1 MACDDKFSLYPLKS
15 PTPPQFG
22 TSQNQE
28 SGMEQNDTPQTERD
42 VAPVETTPSMEEMLK
57 AAELKAQEHYDAWM
71 YAKAE
76 GENIR
81 RRAAEDVSKAQ
92 KFAVERFSNE
102 MLAVKDSLEAGMA
115 VQTDNIESFKSGM
128 ELTLKQLSSVFD
140 KFNIKEINPVG
151 EKLDPHKHQAIG
163 MLESEQ
169 EPNTVV
175 SVMQKGYSL
184 NDRVMRP
191 ALVMVAKAIE

>member
-1 MACDDKFSLYPLKS
+1 
-15 PTPPQFG
+15 
-22 TSQNQE
+22 
-28 SGMEQNDTPQTERD
+28 MEQNENTPQTEQQP
-42 VAPVETTPSMEEMLK
+42 ANTEAAVEAMPSLEEMLK
-57 AAELKAQEHYDAWM
+57 TAELKAQEHYDAWM

-81 RRAAEDVSKAQ
+81 RRAMEDVSKAQ

-102 MLAVKDSLEAGMA
+102 MLAVKDSLEAAMA

-140 KFNIKEINPVG
+140 KFNIKEINPMG

-163 MLESEQ
+163 VLESEQ
-169 EPNTVV
+169 EANTVV
-175 SVMQKGYSL
+175 NVMQKGYSL
-184 NDRVMRP
+184 NDRILRP
-191 ALVMVAKAIE
+191 ALVMVAKGKE

>member
-1 MACDDKFSLYPLKS
+1 
-15 PTPPQFG
+15 
-22 TSQNQE
+22 
-28 SGMEQNDTPQTERD
+28 MEQNENTPQTEQQPANSE
-42 VAPVETTPSMEEMLK
+42 APAEAMPSMEEMLK
-57 AAELKAQEHYDAWM
+57 TAELKAQEHYDAWM

-102 MLAVKDSLEAGMA
+102 MLAVKDSLEAAMT

-128 ELTLKQLSSVFD
+128 ELTLKQLSSVFE

-163 MLESEQ
+163 VLESEQ
-169 EPNTVV
+169 EANTVV
-175 SVMQKGYSL
+175 NVMQKGYSL
-184 NDRVMRP
+184 NDRILRP
-191 ALVMVAKAIE
+191 ALVMVAKGKE